1 MYTNIDT
8 MAGIQSFR
16 DFFASHE
23 ELIPENF
30 PVNLF
35 LRILE
40 LVMNNNIFSFGST
53 TWLQLS
59 GAVMG
64 TPAACSYATIT
75 YGQYENTRILT
86 EFNANLLYYRQYIDD
101 IFGIWVLPK
110 TEKETTWKEFKKRIN
125 QLGCIRMDHP
135 RALQELEPQ
144 HRIKRFKNPHQ
155 HLSKG
160 AKSLLIYISCPN
172 PPTLQVA

>member
-1 MYTNIDT
+1 

-23 ELIPENF
+23 ERIPENF

-40 LVMNNNIFSFGST
+40 LVMNNTIFSFGST

-86 EFNANLLYYRQYIDD
+86 EFNAQLLYMENTLTTFLA
-101 IFGIWVLPK
+101 FGSRLK
-110 TEKETTWKEFKKRIN
+110 QKKRPPGKNSRKESIN
-125 QLGCIRMDHP
+125 SVH
-135 RALQELEPQ
+135 
-144 HRIKRFKNPHQ
+144 
-155 HLSKG
+155 
-160 AKSLLIYISCPN
+160 
-172 PPTLQVA
+172 